1 MEHRD
6 TFRRGCCLQLLQNG
20 PMLFCE
26 LKWRTWMAEWKAR
39 RTKFVCSKSAHYNRS
54 FKRSIHLWQSRGDLT
69 THVLKTRITYG
80 LAARLA
86 VFTVLERGQLSS
98 PEPAR
103 GIRLYFDDIWC
114 SVVVCL
120 GDGIAVNLG
129 AVRVG
134 QVCRYAI
141 ISGGVQVCAEIEKRL
156 AAVDWQLFL
165 SSSGTR
171 VDPFALL
178 PDESSHDAEV
188 ESFAPEGV
196 ALSLRHSTPG
206 HIGPY
211 VLSGEQLAGK
221 FAPLQSASPNVP
233 SMRAH

>member
-1 MEHRD
+1 MEPRN

-26 LKWRTWMAEWKAR
+26 LKWRTWIAEWKAG
-39 RTKFVCSKSAHYNRS
+39 RTKFVCSKSADYNRS
-54 FKRSIHLWQSRGDLT
+54 FKRSIHLWQNRGDLT
-69 THVLKTRITYG
+69 THVLKSGITYG

-86 VFTVLERGQLSS
+86 VFTALERGQLSS
-98 PEPAR
+98 PERAR
-103 GIRLYFDDIWC
+103 AIRLYFDGIWC
-114 SVVVCL
+114 SVVVYL

-134 QVCRYAI
+134 EIRRYAI

-165 SSSGTR
+165 SSNGKS

-178 PDESSHDAEV
+178 PARSSHGAEA

-206 HIGPY
+206 HIFPY
-211 VLSGEQLAGK
+211 ALSGEQLAGRL
-221 FAPLQSASPNVP
+221 APLQPTSPNVP
-233 SMRAH
+233 LMGAH